1 MELTTLQIMKSYG
14 TVSPYFMGCFV
25 YGIHFR
31 IEIRRENNK
40 ISKYSPADST
50 ILNSSHPITK
60 TQVAAVPVGE
70 MEHSSTQRKLGND
83 TVLCTASGLGALL
96 CRENQ

>member
-1 MELTTLQIMKSYG
+1 MELTTLPIMKSYG

-25 YGIHFR
+25 YGIYFR
-31 IEIRRENNK
+31 IEIRHENNK
-40 ISKYSPADST
+40 IIPADST